1 MALKKAGAPA
11 VLPDEMPEVPTSI
24 PRDRWDRPLIVPP
37 GGGRPTAYTRASTL
51 GKTIEDT
58 YHLSRWAQRNVA
70 LGLSRRPDLVALAAA
85 VATNEGDD
93 RAALDEIADK
103 AHEAAKGDRG
113 ANVGT
118 ALHKLSERRDAGEDL
133 SYLPADL
140 AAAMDAYS
148 RTMAPFEVLASE
160 TFVVHDGLQ
169 AAGSFDRML
178 SPRAEL
184 VAPDGTRFGPG
195 DVITA
200 DLKTSKAESAQ
211 HWGSTYAVQQTVYA
225 HGVPYQP
232 KVGRRRWQDILG
244 LDALLSRDWAL
255 ILHVPS
261 DSPADAGLVWVNLT
275 IGAALAELCVDVR
288 RARKVKGLFAE
299 CHVTVPVASCEGCG
313 KAEHATADCPR
324 PFLTCEYCNYDK
336 HTCPGC
342 GESLTHRGPKVC
354 AECHATAPAAMTPQE
369 AANAAIEAGPA
380 SAAEPDH
387 AERIAAAVPAVAP
400 GGNTKPVPAQV
411 RKALLMASLRQ
422 APDEAALDTL
432 WEQHQ
437 DDWAPEHTQMVRVRL
452 QELAT
457 ANARMG
463 AS

>member
-1 MALKKAGAPA
+1 MALKRPGTPTAT
-11 VLPDEMPEVPTSI
+11 LPDEMPEVPTSI

-37 GGGRPTAYTRASTL
+37 GDGRPAAYTRASTL

-58 YHLSRWAQRNVA
+58 YNLSRWAQRNVA

-85 VATNEGDD
+85 VATNEGAD

-133 SYLPADL
+133 SYLPPEL

-148 RTMAPFEVLASE
+148 RLMTPFEVLASE

-184 VAPDGTRFGPG
+184 VAPDGTVFGPG
-195 DVITA
+195 DVICA
-200 DLKTSKAESAQ
+200 DMKTGRAESAQ
-211 HWGSTYAVQQTVYA
+211 YWGSTYAVQQTVYA
-225 HGVPYQP
+225 QGTPYQP

-244 LDALLSRDWAL
+244 FDALPSRTWAL

-261 DSPADAGLVWVNLT
+261 DSPADAGLVWVDLT
-275 IGAALAELCVDVR
+275 LGAALAELCVEVR
-288 RARKVKGLFAE
+288 KARKVKGLFSE
-299 CHVTVPVASCEGCG
+299 CHVDQGWRHVPGDVHALADDGYPAPDPEPVEVPEQVA
-313 KAEHATADCPR
+313 T
-324 PFLTCEYCNYDK
+324 
-336 HTCPGC
+336 
-342 GESLTHRGPKVC
+342 
-354 AECHATAPAAMTPQE
+354 TAPA
-369 AANAAIEAGPA
+369 
-380 SAAEPDH
+380 SAP
-387 AERIAAAVPAVAP
+387 P
-400 GGNTKPVPAQV
+400 GGNTKPLPAQV

-422 APDEAALDTL
+422 APDEAALDAL
-432 WEQHQ
+432 WEANQA
-437 DDWAPEHTQMVRVRL
+437 DWAPEHTQMVRARL
-452 QELAT
+452 AELA
-457 ANARMG
+457 AVPA
-463 AS
+463 